1 MSNNSKWNTLEVAK
15 LGVAILTPV
24 LLFWLGVIVS
34 NSAQETERA
43 FTALEKEKEQI
54 RINQLAIQNFSKAI
68 YERRARAELLASS
81 IKRNVS
87 IEEIKYR
94 KTLYDEAFFNWNA
107 NHQSNLLLVRK
118 VLGDKEYSEF
128 ESMIEFH
135 LVTKIFTPLDSCLTK
150 AYDFRVKEGKNGKAI
165 YANCKGSTLLQQAL
179 DCGYA
184 LTDELYK
191 LTYKQSDGE
200 RESAA
205 SIVLQRCPN

>member
-1 MSNNSKWNTLEVAK
+1 MNNRSKWTSLEVVK

-24 LLFWLGVIVS
+24 LLFWLGVVVS
-34 NSAQETERA
+34 NSAQEIDRV
-43 FTALEKEKEQI
+43 FKALEKEKEQVS
-54 RINQLAIQNFSKAI
+54 INQIAIQNFSKAI
-68 YERRARAELLASS
+68 YERRARAELLSSS
-81 IKRNVS
+81 IIRNVS

-94 KTLYDEAFFNWNA
+94 KRLYDEAYFNWNA

-118 VLGDKEYSEF
+118 VLGNKEYSEF

-135 LVTKIFTPLDSCLTK
+135 LVTKIFAPLDRCLTK
-150 AYDFRVKEGKNGKAI
+150 AYDFRIQEGKSGKAI
-165 YANCKGSTLLQQAL
+165 YRNCKGKVLLQQAL

-191 LTYKQSDGE
+191 LTYKQLDGE

-205 SIVLQRCPN
+205 SIVAQRCSE

>member
-1 MSNNSKWNTLEVAK
+1 MSNSSKWNSLEVAK
-15 LGVAILTPV
+15 LGVAILTPA
-24 LLFWLGVIVS
+24 LLFWLGVMVS
-34 NSAQETERA
+34 NSAQETERT
-43 FTALEKEKEQI
+43 FKALEKEKEQI
-54 RINQLAIQNFSKAI
+54 HINQLAIQNFSKSI

-94 KTLYDEAFFNWNA
+94 KKLYDEAYFNWNA

-135 LVTKIFTPLDSCLTK
+135 LVTKIFAPLDSCLTK
-150 AYDFRVKEGKNGKAI
+150 AYDFRIKENKSGKAT
-165 YANCKGSTLLQQAL
+165 YGDCNGSDLLQQAL

-191 LTYKQSDGE
+191 LTYKQQDGE
-200 RESAA
+200 RESAV
-205 SIVLQRCPN
+205 SIVRQMCPN

>member
-1 MSNNSKWNTLEVAK
+1 MSNNNKWNSLEVAK
-15 LGVAILTPV
+15 LSVAILTPI
-24 LLFWLGVIVS
+24 LLFWLGVMVS
-34 NSAQETERA
+34 NSVQETERA
-43 FTALEKEKEQI
+43 FKALEKEKEQI

-94 KTLYDEAFFNWNA
+94 KKLYDEAYFHWNS

-128 ESMIEFH
+128 ESLIEFH
-135 LVTKIFTPLDSCLTK
+135 LVTNIFTPLDSCLTK
-150 AYDFRVKEGKNGKAI
+150 AYDYRIKENKSGKGV
-165 YANCKGSTLLQQAL
+165 YAECKGSDFLQQAL

-191 LTYKQSDGE
+191 LTYKKHNIE

-205 SIVLQRCPN
+205 SIVRQRCPR